1 MLIFHKFSSLEQAA
15 AFARSVTQLERL
27 PASFHA
33 TQDESNLVDPFPF
46 ELVPPIV
53 LVGAATL
60 RSRSR
65 LRCAVADFGGKFA
78 GT

>member
-1 MLIFHKFSSLEQAA
+1 MLVFHEFPSLQHAE
-15 AFARSVTQLERL
+15 AFARSVTEQEKL

-33 TQDESNLVDPFPF
+33 TQGESNAVDPFPF

-53 LVGAATL
+53 LVGRGKFAIEEAIKV
-60 RSRSR
+60 R
-65 LRCAVADFGGKFA
+65 VEDFGGEFA

>member
-15 AFARSVTQLERL
+15 AFARSVTQREKL

-33 TQDESNLVDPFPF
+33 TQDESNAVDPFPF
-46 ELVPPIV
+46 ELLPPIV
-53 LVGAATL
+53 LVGRGDLGIEEAL
-60 RSRSR
+60 RVR
-65 LRCAVADFGGKFA
+65 VQDFGGEFA